1 MAQYPIEI
9 DDQAGLNEAV
19 NYLLSGPA
27 GLGQN
32 FQGFSAYLPAYL
44 RPSTRQPWDLDI
56 DSTLNPS
63 VYLALSIS
71 NIVPVGVQPT
81 REIQVT
87 FSSAQ
92 PSAPF
97 EYGDRVQIIGAN
109 PGADYNGTYTVY
121 SCTTTDVILFTTGSF
136 TYPAYVSG
144 GTVGRNYLDGT
155 AMDTD
160 CNARVTVAGPT
171 DQVFVSAQLNLS
183 YEYDCTT
190 ATNYDVIVRITRL
203 RGFPDTT
210 PGSNDYQFKDTVL
223 VSRKTFTKSLTVGTG
238 TDTLEAIFTT
248 VLDGPNL
255 DFGYYWYI
263 LTVEYVMPGGILLEN
278 NSQNFTLSGT
288 TAALGATTT
297 YSGISP
303 TTTTGAGTGLVVD
316 IELQANAGGEDY
328 EYYIP
333 PDPPDPASGNTTIN
347 IVTSGSGYL
356 IGDEILI
363 AGTSLG
369 GASPANDMVLV
380 IDSIGPP
387 FDATIGKVTTGLRS
401 LTAQS
406 IKQ

>member
-1 MAQYPIEI
+1 MAQYPIEV
-9 DDQAGLNEAV
+9 DDQAGINEAI

-32 FQGFSAYLPAYL
+32 FEGFSAYLPAYL
-44 RPSTRQPWDLDI
+44 RPSARQPWDLDI

-63 VYLALSIS
+63 VYLALPIS

-92 PSAPF
+92 PTAPF
-97 EYGDRVQIIGAN
+97 EYGDRVQIVGAN
-109 PGADYNGTYTVY
+109 PGADYDAGYTVN
-121 SCTTTDVILFTTGSF
+121 SCTTTDVILFTRGSF

-155 AMDTD
+155 PMDTD

-183 YEYDCTT
+183 YEYDCAT
-190 ATNYDVIVRITRL
+190 ATDYDVIVRITRL
-203 RGFPDTT
+203 KGFPDPT
-210 PGSNDYQFKDTVL
+210 PGSNDFLFKDTVI
-223 VSRKTFTKSLTVGTG
+223 VSERTFNKSLTVGTG
-238 TDTLEAIFTT
+238 TQELEAIFTT

-263 LTVEYVMPGGILLEN
+263 LTVEYVMPGGIVLAN
-278 NSQNFTLSGT
+278 DSQNFTLEGI
-288 TAALGATTT
+288 TAVLGSTTT

-303 TTTTGAGTGLVVD
+303 TNVTGAGTGLVVD
-316 IELQANAGGEDY
+316 VVLQANVGGEDY
-328 EYYIP
+328 TYY
-333 PDPPDPASGNTTIN
+333 DPPDGNTTIN